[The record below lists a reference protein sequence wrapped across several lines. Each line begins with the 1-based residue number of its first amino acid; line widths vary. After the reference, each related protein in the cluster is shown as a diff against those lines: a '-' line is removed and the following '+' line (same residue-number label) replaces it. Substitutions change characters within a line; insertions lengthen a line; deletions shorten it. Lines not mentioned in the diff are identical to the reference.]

1 MLDLKYTIRGLSFPS
16 GIVTYN
22 QSFTSN
28 TIFFFEKWPGG
39 EFGGDDELDLLL
51 TSNCSLLEL
60 NHHIVT

>member
-28 TIFFFEKWPGG
+28 TIFIFESGQGGG
-39 EFGGDDELDLLL
+39 ENLDVMM
-51 TSNCSLLEL
+51 S
-60 NHHIVT
+60 